1 MFAGR
6 FIDYD
11 KLAHILTLQLLISIQ
26 KLNPIN
32 RPVRCHIHHKLV
44 AQPDSFDLSM
54 FFPEADIAY
63 VISWVICE
71 FHNAVS
77 ARACG

>member
-1 MFAGR
+1 
-6 FIDYD
+6 
-11 KLAHILTLQLLISIQ
+11 
-26 KLNPIN
+26 
-32 RPVRCHIHHKLV
+32 
-44 AQPDSFDLSM
+44 LSL

-63 VISWVICE
+63 VISWVIRE